1 MWTVYKTT
9 HFFQQTDNVGWGMDK
24 NWYRISDVSGII
36 TKVMHESES
45 NLYKLLEKF
54 KQNLGIRWYLEGT
67 VNFVRY
73 STTERYVSKCKSL
86 SVIDIWQNIY
96 E

>member
-1 MWTVYKTT
+1 
-9 HFFQQTDNVGWGMDK
+9 
-24 NWYRISDVSGII
+24 
-36 TKVMHESES
+36 MHESES

-73 STTERYVSKCKSL
+73 STTEGMF
-86 SVIDIWQNIY
+86 QNASPY
-96 E
+96 QL